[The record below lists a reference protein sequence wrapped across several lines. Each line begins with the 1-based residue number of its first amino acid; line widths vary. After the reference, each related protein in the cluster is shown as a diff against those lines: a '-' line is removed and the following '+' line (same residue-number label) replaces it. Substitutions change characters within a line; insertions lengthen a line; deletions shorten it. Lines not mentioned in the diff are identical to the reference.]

1 VDIAVVGLGKL
12 GAPLAAVLASS
23 GHRVIGVDR
32 EARVVDAIN
41 AGLSPH
47 DEPRLQEHITMAGD
61 LLSATSDTAA
71 AVGASTLTY
80 VLVPTPS
87 GADGE
92 FSLDFVFPVIRA
104 VGEAIAG
111 QDGSHVV
118 VVTSTVMPG
127 HTDGPIREA
136 LEEAAGR
143 RVGDRLGLCYNPEF
157 IALGSVIDDMRSP
170 DLTLIGESDVSAGDV
185 VESVSRSFCLKESFV
200 ARMSLVD
207 AEITKLAVN
216 TFVTTKISYA
226 NMLAE
231 LCERL
236 PNANADVVTKAIG
249 HDSRIGG
256 KYLQPATAYGGPC
269 FPRDNLAFVAMAH
282 RVGSRADL
290 AEATHSL
297 NTHQVDRL
305 AGHVQRALAPGEG
318 IVSIL
323 GLSYK
328 PGTPVV
334 EQAVGTLL
342 ADHLAGLGYKVV
354 VYDPLAADMAKKA
367 LGDRVEF
374 AESAATCIADADVVV
389 IATAWPEFA
398 SLPAEA
404 LRRAGSSVRVIDCW
418 RQVDTESLGVDVE
431 ILRPGQQ
438 KHSSGDLSDTTWEV
452 PQNDESEP
460 TVGGV
465 SR

>member
-1 VDIAVVGLGKL
+1 MDIAVVGLGKL

-32 EARVVDAIN
+32 DTRVVDALN
-41 AGLSPH
+41 AGRSPH
-47 DEPRLQEHITMAGD
+47 DEPRLLEHITAAGGR
-61 LLSATSDTAA
+61 LRATTDTVA
-71 AVGASTLTY
+71 AVGSSTLTY

-87 GADGE
+87 GPDGE
-92 FSLDFVFPVIRA
+92 FSLDFVLPVIRA

-111 QDGSHVV
+111 QGESHTVV
-118 VVTSTVMPG
+118 ITSTVMPG
-127 HTDGPIREA
+127 HTDGPIRNA

-143 RVGDRLGLCYNPEF
+143 TVGDRLGLCYNPEF

-170 DLTLIGESDVSAGDV
+170 DLTLIGESDATAGNV
-185 VESVSRSFCLKESFV
+185 VEAVSRSFCLKEPFV
-200 ARMSLVD
+200 SRMGLVD

-236 PNANADVVTKAIG
+236 PNANADVVTKALG

-269 FPRDNLAFVAMAH
+269 FPRDNLAFVAMAR

-290 AEATHSL
+290 AEATHNL

-305 AGHVQRALAPGEG
+305 AGHVERALAPGEG

-342 ADHLAGLGYKVV
+342 AAHLAELGYKVI
-354 VYDPLAADMAKKA
+354 VYDPLAADAARKV

-374 AESAATCIADADVVV
+374 AESAAACIADADVVV
-389 IATAWPEFA
+389 VATAWPEFA
-398 SLPAEA
+398 SLPGGS
-404 LRRAGSSVRVIDCW
+404 LRRAGASVRVIDCW
-418 RQVDTESLGVDVE
+418 RQVDIESLGVEVE

-438 KHSSGDLSDTTWEV
+438 RQRSGDPTDTTWKV
-452 PQNDESEP
+452 PQTDANEP
-460 TVGGV
+460 VV
-465 SR
+465 RRRRS